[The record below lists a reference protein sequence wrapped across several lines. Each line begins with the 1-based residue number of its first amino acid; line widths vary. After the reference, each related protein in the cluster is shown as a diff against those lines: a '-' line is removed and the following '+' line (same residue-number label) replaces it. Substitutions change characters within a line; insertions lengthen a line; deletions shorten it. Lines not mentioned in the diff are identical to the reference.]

1 MPHQA
6 GNHVTEI
13 ERDGLRIVV
22 DDRTGP
28 EVAALLTEH
37 LAEMAAHSPAESMHA
52 LDLAALRHPDV
63 TFWTA
68 WDGAA
73 LAGCAAVKRLDDD
86 HAEIKS
92 MRTAATHQRRGIATT
107 LLRHLLA
114 EATARRYRS
123 LSLETGAHDFF
134 RPARRLYAAHGF
146 ALCAPFG
153 DYRPD
158 PHSVFMSRDL

>member
-1 MPHQA
+1 MSDQTEHYT
-6 GNHVTEI
+6 TEI

-22 DDRTGP
+22 DDLTGP
-28 EVAALLTEH
+28 EIAALLTEH

-52 LDLAALRHPDV
+52 LDPAALRRPGI

-73 LAGCAAVKRLDDD
+73 LAGCAALKRLDDD

-92 MRTAATHQRRGIATT
+92 MRTAGTHQRRGIGSI

-114 EATARRYRS
+114 EATERGYRR

-146 ALCAPFG
+146 ADCAPFG

-158 PHSVFMSRDL
+158 PHSVFMTRAL